1 MFNTRT
7 TTNRTK
13 SRVFQKPPVIMTGA
27 VIFSTG
33 ISDDSFIP
41 NIQFLISAEPG
52 RGMILRGVY
61 GK

>member
-1 MFNTRT
+1 
-7 TTNRTK
+7 
-13 SRVFQKPPVIMTGA
+13 MTGA

-33 ISDDSFIP
+33 ISDDAFIP